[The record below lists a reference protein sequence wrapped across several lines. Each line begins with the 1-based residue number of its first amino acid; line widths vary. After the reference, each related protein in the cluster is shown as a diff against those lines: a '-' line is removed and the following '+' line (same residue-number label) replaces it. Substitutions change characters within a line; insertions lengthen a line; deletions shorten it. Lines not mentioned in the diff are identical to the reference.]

1 MRGPDGSEH
10 GGDGVVLE
18 AVPERRLVWTDCLT
32 PGWRPAAEPF
42 FTAIIE
48 LEPDG
53 DGTRYR
59 ATALHRDDAD
69 RERHAAMGFHHRWGK
84 ALDQLVTHART
95 LCAEPR

>member
-69 RERHAAMGFHHRWGK
+69 RERHVAMGFHHRWGK